1 MAHTPAGG
9 EALHLSAR
17 RLRIG
22 VAVALVLLLI
32 LGMRLLFVQG
42 VDAAGHAQKAMDER
56 LRSVSIT
63 PDRGSIL
70 DREGR
75 VLASSVQRYDLVV
88 DQRLVTEE
96 YKLWNRETN
105 RQDVVHLDDALG
117 ELAPILSMEPQELR
131 QRLVGDRP
139 YRVVLRGVTP
149 EVKNQ
154 AMGVRVPGL
163 LAKPVADRSYP
174 NGAVAG
180 NILGFISDDGRPL
193 EGLEVSQDHQLA
205 GTPGKRTY
213 EIGADGIRI
222 PNAEFS
228 ETPAVD
234 GKDVRLTIDQD
245 VQWFAQEAIATKTD
259 SYNAAWGNIVVQ
271 DLKTGEILA
280 LADSTTVDPTDPSK
294 TDSLFWR
301 PTALTQSHEP
311 GSTGKV
317 ATFATALEE
326 GGVQPLDEYTV
337 PNKQEFDG
345 QIINDSLPN
354 DTYDMTTA
362 GIFTRSYNTG
372 TVQVANSVDTDTRYE
387 YLRRLGIGQP
397 IDIGLP
403 GANQGILAPPE
414 QWDGRQKFTTMFGQG
429 YTLTTLHTSQ
439 VFQAVAN
446 GGVLVPPK
454 LIDAYVDPDGSE
466 HQVETGEPTR
476 IFSEQTSREM
486 IKMME
491 GVVQEG
497 TGGAAK
503 IPGYR
508 VGGKTGTGQAAGA
521 GGYDG
526 HTTSF
531 TAVAPLDDPRFVV
544 SVAVH
549 RPEGFWRDWQVTDTA
564 GQVMAYLL
572 NKYNVPP
579 TDAEPQHYDVF
590 TDEPQKRPW

>member
-1 MAHTPAGG
+1 MAHTPTGAD
-9 EALHLSAR
+9 ALHLSAR
-17 RLRIG
+17 RLRVGI
-22 VAVALVLLLI
+22 AAALVLLLI

-42 VDAAGHAQKAMDER
+42 VDAAGHAKTAMEER
-56 LRSVSIT
+56 LRSVSLT

-75 VLASSVQRYDLVV
+75 VLASSVQRYDMVV

-105 RQDVVHLDDALG
+105 RQEVVRLDDALD
-117 ELAPILSMEPQELR
+117 ELAPILSMDQDELR

-149 EVKNQ
+149 EVKNR
-154 AMGVRVPGL
+154 AMAVRVPGL
-163 LAKPVADRSYP
+163 LAEPVAERSYP

-180 NILGFISDDGRPL
+180 NILGFISDDGQPL
-193 EGLEVSQDHQLA
+193 EGLEVSQDEQLS

-234 GKDVRLTIDQD
+234 GKDIRLTIDQD

-259 SYNAAWGNIVVQ
+259 SYKAAWGNLVVV

-280 LADSTTVDPTDPSK
+280 MADSTTVDPTDPSG

-301 PTALTQSHEP
+301 PTSLTQSYEP
-311 GSTGKV
+311 GSTGKL

-326 GGVQPLDEYTV
+326 GGVSPTDEYTV

-345 QIINDSLPN
+345 QIINDSLPH
-354 DTYDMTTA
+354 DTYEMTAA

-372 TVQVANSVDTDTRYE
+372 TVQVAESVDTATRYD
-387 YLRRLGIGQP
+387 YMRRLGIGQP

-403 GANQGILAPPE
+403 GSNQGILAPPD

-429 YTLTTLHTSQ
+429 YTLTSLHTAQ
-439 VFQAVAN
+439 IFQTVAN
-446 GGVLVPPK
+446 GGVKVPLQ
-454 LIDAYVDPDGSE
+454 LIDSYIDADGTE
-466 HQVETGEPTR
+466 HRVEVGEGER
-476 IFSEQTSREM
+476 IYSEQTSEEM
-486 IKMME
+486 LKMME
-491 GVVQEG
+491 GVVEEG
-497 TGGAAK
+497 TGSAAK
-503 IPGYR
+503 VPGYR

-531 TAVAPLDDPRFVV
+531 TAVAPLDEPRFVV

-549 RPEGFWRDWQVTDTA
+549 RPQGFWRDWQVTDTA
-564 GQVMAYLL
+564 GQVMGYLL

-579 TDAEPQHYDVF
+579 TDGEPQHYDVF

>member
-1 MAHTPAGG
+1 MAHTPTGAD
-9 EALHLSAR
+9 ALHLSAR
-17 RLRIG
+17 RLRVVI
-22 VAVALVLLLI
+22 AAALVLLLI

-42 VDAAGHAQKAMDER
+42 VDAAGHAKTAMEER
-56 LRSVSIT
+56 LRSVSLT

-75 VLASSVQRYDLVV
+75 VLASSVQRYDMVV

-105 RQDVVHLDDALG
+105 RQEVVRLDDALD
-117 ELAPILSMEPQELR
+117 ELAPILSMDQDELR

-149 EVKNQ
+149 EVKNR
-154 AMGVRVPGL
+154 AMAVRVPGL
-163 LAKPVADRSYP
+163 LAEPVAERSYP

-180 NILGFISDDGRPL
+180 NILGFISDDGQPL
-193 EGLEVSQDHQLA
+193 EGLEVSQDEQLS

-234 GKDVRLTIDQD
+234 GKDIRLTIDQD

-259 SYNAAWGNIVVQ
+259 SYKAAWGNLVVV

-280 LADSTTVDPTDPSK
+280 MADSTTVDPTDPSG

-301 PTALTQSHEP
+301 PTSLTQSYEP
-311 GSTGKV
+311 GSTGKL

-326 GGVQPLDEYTV
+326 GGVSPTDEYTV

-345 QIINDSLPN
+345 QIINDSLPH
-354 DTYDMTTA
+354 DTYEMTAA

-372 TVQVANSVDTDTRYE
+372 TVQVAESVDTATRYD
-387 YLRRLGIGQP
+387 YMRRLGIGQP

-403 GANQGILAPPE
+403 GSNQGILAPPD

-429 YTLTTLHTSQ
+429 YTLTSLHTAQ
-439 VFQAVAN
+439 IFQTVAN
-446 GGVLVPPK
+446 GGVKVPLQ
-454 LIDAYVDPDGSE
+454 LIDSYIDADGTE
-466 HQVETGEPTR
+466 HRVEVGEGER
-476 IFSEQTSREM
+476 IYSEQTSEEM
-486 IKMME
+486 LKMME
-491 GVVQEG
+491 GVVEEG
-497 TGGAAK
+497 TGSAAK
-503 IPGYR
+503 VPGYR

-531 TAVAPLDDPRFVV
+531 TAVAPLDEPRFVV

-549 RPEGFWRDWQVTDTA
+549 RPQGFWRDWQVTDTA
-564 GQVMAYLL
+564 GQVMGYLL

-579 TDAEPQHYDVF
+579 TDGEPQHYDVF